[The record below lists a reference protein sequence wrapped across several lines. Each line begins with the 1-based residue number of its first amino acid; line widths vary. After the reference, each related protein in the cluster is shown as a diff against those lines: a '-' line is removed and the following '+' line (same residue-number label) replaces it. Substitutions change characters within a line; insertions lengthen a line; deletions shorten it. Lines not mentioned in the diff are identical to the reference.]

1 LNDLTKY
8 QYVRRFGE
16 TTDVEVVGGKAAS
29 LSRMAASGMPVPP
42 GHTLTAQAYRD
53 HLAASELEP
62 AIAAELAGRDPSD
75 YAAQA
80 SVSARIQSMITEAP
94 LPTDVVEEARNAYRT
109 LTAAESGPI
118 PVSVRSSA
126 TAEDL
131 PGASFAGQHDTYL
144 NVGSEQDMLRA
155 VIDCWAS
162 LWSVHAIMYREAQN
176 IAHHD
181 VAMPV
186 VVQHML
192 DPTVSGVA
200 FTVNPVTADAT
211 EIVINSCWG
220 LGEAVVSGIVNPDH
234 IVVSKEN
241 LAVAEFQVANKN
253 VMVVRD
259 GNQGTKQVSVAVAS
273 AKAQAKSLSEE
284 QITSLCEMASTLEAS
299 YGAPQDIEFA
309 FEGDT
314 LSLLQSRPITTL

>member
-1 LNDLTKY
+1 MNDLTKY

-42 GHTLTAQAYRD
+42 GHTLTAQAHHD

>member
-1 LNDLTKY
+1 MNDHTTY
-8 QYVRRFGE
+8 RYVSRFGE
-16 TTDVEVVGGKAAS
+16 TTDVDVVGGKAAS

-53 HLAASELEP
+53 HLATSGLES

-80 SVSARIQSMITEAP
+80 SVSARIQTMITEAP
-94 LPTDVVEEARNAYRT
+94 LPAEVVEEARNAYRT
-109 LTAAESGPI
+109 LTAAASDPK

-131 PGASFAGQHDTYL
+131 PGASFADQHDTYL

-155 VIDCWAS
+155 VLNCWAS
-162 LWSVHAIMYREAQN
+162 VWSVHAIMYREAQN

-241 LAVAEFQVANKN
+241 LAVTEFQVANKDL
-253 VMVVRD
+253 MVVRD
-259 GNQGTKQVSVAVAS
+259 GNQGTKQVALPS
-273 AKAQAKSLSEE
+273 AKARARSLSAE
-284 QITSLCEMASTLEAS
+284 QITSLCEIASTLEAS